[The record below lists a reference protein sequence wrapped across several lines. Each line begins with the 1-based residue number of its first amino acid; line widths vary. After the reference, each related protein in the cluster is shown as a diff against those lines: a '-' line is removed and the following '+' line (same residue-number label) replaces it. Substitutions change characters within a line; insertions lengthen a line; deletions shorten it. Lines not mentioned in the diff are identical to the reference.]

1 MGSINLSLRVFLVY
15 FALIGIAAYWGFS
28 VVSSQVKPTIRQTTE
43 ETLVEMSNLLAEF
56 ALPVVQHPEQDHL
69 FSQHVDNFLKRHY
82 NATIYNVKKEDA
94 SIRIYI
100 TDVAGIVIYDSAS
113 LAVGQDYSRWND
125 VYLTLQGKYGAR
137 SSQRIPGDETSSV
150 MHVAAP
156 VKYQGAIIGVLTVA
170 KSNQS
175 LRPFFALINSKLK
188 YWGGLFLVLSLLV
201 GAILSYWLTGS
212 IRKLVIYAK
221 QLTRGENSEPPKLG
235 ESELASLANAM
246 KNMREQLSGKEYVED
261 YLLTM
266 THEMKS
272 PLSAIMGAA
281 ELIDPSMSDKD
292 LEHFTANILLE
303 SQRLNGFIQRMLE
316 VARIENLSHLE
327 KTEPVDLNSL
337 ITGVVAQKQIEA
349 HKKEILLLFS
359 GENET
364 RGDVIVAGNEFM
376 LQQVVDNLIGNAI
389 EFSPQQGRVNI
400 LCQSQGDEVI
410 IEVVDEGVGIP
421 DYAIT
426 RVFERFYS
434 LPRPLSGKRSSGLG
448 LTFSKRA
455 IELHGGKI
463 SIENL
468 KRESLSL
475 KHLKLEGSDP
485 VGVHVVIRLPKN

>member
-1 MGSINLSLRVFLVY
+1 
-15 FALIGIAAYWGFS
+15 
-28 VVSSQVKPTIRQTTE
+28 
-43 ETLVEMSNLLAEF
+43 
-56 ALPVVQHPEQDHL
+56 
-69 FSQHVDNFLKRHY
+69 
-82 NATIYNVKKEDA
+82 
-94 SIRIYI
+94 
-100 TDVAGIVIYDSAS
+100 
-113 LAVGQDYSRWND
+113 
-125 VYLTLQGKYGAR
+125 
-137 SSQRIPGDETSSV
+137 
-150 MHVAAP
+150 
-156 VKYQGAIIGVLTVA
+156 
-170 KSNQS
+170 
-175 LRPFFALINSKLK
+175 
-188 YWGGLFLVLSLLV
+188 
-201 GAILSYWLTGS
+201 
-212 IRKLVIYAK
+212 
-221 QLTRGENSEPPKLG
+221 
-235 ESELASLANAM
+235 
-246 KNMREQLSGKEYVED
+246 
-261 YLLTM
+261 
-266 THEMKS
+266 
-272 PLSAIMGAA
+272 
-281 ELIDPSMSDKD
+281 
-292 LEHFTANILLE
+292 
-303 SQRLNGFIQRMLE
+303 MLE